1 MREAVKLK
9 SLNLNLRNSLPN
21 RIKSKVKRDLVHFV
35 NPNAYFRGLLAK
47 QIPLSESA
55 SYTLS
60 FDLDFLR
67 TMTPAQTF

>member
-47 QIPLSESA
+47 QIHS
-55 SYTLS
+55 
-60 FDLDFLR
+60 LR
-67 TMTPAQTF
+67 AHLIPYRSTWIF